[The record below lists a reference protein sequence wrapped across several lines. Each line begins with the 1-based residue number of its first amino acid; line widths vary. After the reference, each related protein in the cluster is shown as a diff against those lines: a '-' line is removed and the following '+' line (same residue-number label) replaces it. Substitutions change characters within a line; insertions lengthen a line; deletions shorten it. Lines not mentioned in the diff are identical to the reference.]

1 MLLEPASG
9 PGLRLAHRLR
19 ERLLRLP
26 ILCVSIEPPS
36 EETSSLEAVDYVMKP
51 FRRSTLEHALE
62 RALIQ
67 ARNAH
72 EVRQKASLAAPAQEE
87 SPIPSATPLSA

>member
-26 ILCVSIEPPS
+26 ILCVSIEPPN
-36 EETSSLEAVDYVMKP
+36 EETSSLDAVDHVMKP

-62 RALIQ
+62 RALIE
-67 ARNAH
+67 AKTRT
-72 EVRQKASLAAPAQEE
+72 EVRQ
-87 SPIPSATPLSA
+87 SA